1 MWLWEE
7 DVKLG
12 KLGQFLE
19 EERGR
24 NPGSKMRMTP
34 LRMWK
39 KPTEGE
45 DEEKMEEKGEV
56 EREDD
61 AGGPSRIGEALNFL
75 SSGFSKWGL
84 SSPGREQR
92 KALWCPQVA
101 HHPWRTTTLVKSCL
115 WPTIKG

>member
-1 MWLWEE
+1 
-7 DVKLG
+7 
-12 KLGQFLE
+12 
-19 EERGR
+19 
-24 NPGSKMRMTP
+24 MRMTP

-75 SSGFSKWGL
+75 SPGFSKWGL

-92 KALWCPQVA
+92 KALWCPKVA